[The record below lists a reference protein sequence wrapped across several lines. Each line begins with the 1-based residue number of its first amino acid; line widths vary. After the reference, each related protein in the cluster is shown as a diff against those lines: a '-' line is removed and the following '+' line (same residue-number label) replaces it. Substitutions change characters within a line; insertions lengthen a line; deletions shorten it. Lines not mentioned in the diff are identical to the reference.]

1 MSDDFKAYLNNNQN
15 LLDVIQTKSCFQ
27 MIKSNMHVMNG
38 TQVSNQGGFI
48 SAFSSVLQIADT
60 RFSDMSLDASA
71 LTIIGTN
78 ATIESSSATDIT
90 LSGTNSYSFIIT
102 SLDSVLNIND
112 FSFTNNTTPMLTA
125 LTTNVKI
132 DLLTLANVFVFN
144 RVLFLDD
151 W

>member
-102 SLDSVLNIND
+102 SLNSIVDISE
-112 FSFTNNTTPMLTA
+112 FTYTDNTVPMLTA

>member
-1 MSDDFKAYLNNNQN
+1 MSDYFKAYLNNNQN

-102 SLDSVLNIND
+102 SLNSIVDISE
-112 FSFTNNTTPMLTA
+112 FTYTDNTVPMLTA
-125 LTTNVKI
+125 ISTRLTI
-132 DLLTLANVFVFN
+132 D
-144 RVLFLDD
+144 FLDTSRVN
-151 W
+151 

>member
-27 MIKSNMHVMNG
+27 MIKSNMHVLNG
-38 TQVSNQGGFI
+38 TQVSNQGSFI

-102 SLDSVLNIND
+102 SLNSIVDISE
-112 FSFTNNTTPMLTA
+112 FTYTDNTVPMLTA
-125 LTTNVKI
+125 ISTRLTI
-132 DLLTLANVFVFN
+132 D
-144 RVLFLDD
+144 FLDTSRVN
-151 W
+151 

>member
-102 SLDSVLNIND
+102 SLNSIVDISE
-112 FSFTNNTTPMLTA
+112 FTYTDNTVPMLTA
-125 LTTNVKI
+125 ISTRLTI
-132 DLLTLANVFVFN
+132 D
-144 RVLFLDD
+144 FLDTSRVN
-151 W
+151 

>member
-27 MIKSNMHVMNG
+27 MIKSNMHVLNG
-38 TQVSNQGGFI
+38 TQVSNQGSFI

>member
-60 RFSDMSLDASA
+60 IFSEMSLDASA
-71 LTIIGTN
+71 LSIIGTN
-78 ATIESSSATDIT
+78 ATIQSSSATDIT
-90 LSGTNSYSFIIT
+90 LSGSTPYSFIVT
-102 SLDSVLNIND
+102 SLDSIMNIDD
-112 FSFTNNTTPMLTA
+112 FSFINNTAPMLTA
-125 LTTNVKI
+125 LFSNIKI
-132 DLLTLANVFVFN
+132 NLLILSNTFVSN
-144 RVLFLDD
+144 RAIFLNN